1 MERGKRETVA
11 GRAIKLWTG
20 AIFAAF
26 LAAAAVYAALLQAEK
41 NVLSE
46 YEKAQ
51 AWVAIKDIPAGELL
65 TEANAKEYFAA
76 VLADASLV
84 PETALESREEAKGLV
99 AVAKIEKG
107 VLLTKGMQEPVVAGF
122 KAEDLSQVVGGVL
135 RAGDRI
141 HIYASEEET
150 TNLIWENVYVQQVF
164 DTSGRAIGNE
174 DHETA
179 AQRINVFLDK
189 DEVEAFY
196 SRLDQGSLKVVKI
209 WEMGGRK

>member
-1 MERGKRETVA
+1 MEHGKRETVA

-84 PETALESREEAKGLV
+84 PETALESGEEAKGLV

-107 VLLTKGMQEPVVAGF
+107 VLLTKGCSSPWR
-122 KAEDLSQVVGGVL
+122 KSQRGC
-135 RAGDRI
+135 
-141 HIYASEEET
+141 
-150 TNLIWENVYVQQVF
+150 
-164 DTSGRAIGNE
+164 
-174 DHETA
+174 
-179 AQRINVFLDK
+179 K
-189 DEVEAFY
+189 
-196 SRLDQGSLKVVKI
+196 SRLWQALRQKTSARWLGAFCGQETGFTYMLRR
-209 WEMGGRK
+209 RKRRI